1 VISRHNPLCHR
12 NLALAGQNLSQKVHL
27 IFKANEYYTDLER
40 IVKKMVK
47 VYSKNNCMQC
57 KMVKK
62 FLDEH
67 HIAYQEYN
75 IENEPEYRDY
85 VISLGY
91 QAVPVVETSAGT
103 SFYGFRPDQLKTL
116 A

>member
-1 VISRHNPLCHR
+1 
-12 NLALAGQNLSQKVHL
+12 
-27 IFKANEYYTDLER
+27 
-40 IVKKMVK
+40 MVK

-62 FLDEH
+62 YLDEH
-67 HIAYQEYN
+67 DVAYTEHN

-91 QAVPVVETSAGT
+91 QAVPVVETPAGE
-103 SFYGFRPDQLKTL
+103 SFYGFRPDQLKAL
-116 A
+116 V